1 MFECQD
7 RACISQAQNSVK
19 AGLLVALSAEPV
31 TSVRRA
37 LSIVVA
43 TIAQTDVPAGEWPQL
58 LPWLHHCTQSTSE
71 AHRETALVLL
81 CSLTETIGA
90 VLADLFWNHMAVMSC
105 NVCEL
110 PPSLLSSYGAP
121 HFAAIMAW
129 CFYAPE
135 TAGLSA
141 TQAMTP

>member
-1 MFECQD
+1 MTATIHGTHCYVHGGVTLPQQRLPRKEVLEVQD
-7 RACISQAQNSVK
+7 SACIPQAQNSVK
-19 AGLLVALSAEPV
+19 AGLLEALSAEPV

-81 CSLTETIGA
+81 CSLTETIGT
-90 VLADLFWNHMAVMSC
+90 VPADLLWRHVAV
-105 NVCEL
+105 NVLYCV
-110 PPSLLSSYGAP
+110 
-121 HFAAIMAW
+121 
-129 CFYAPE
+129 
-135 TAGLSA
+135 
-141 TQAMTP
+141 